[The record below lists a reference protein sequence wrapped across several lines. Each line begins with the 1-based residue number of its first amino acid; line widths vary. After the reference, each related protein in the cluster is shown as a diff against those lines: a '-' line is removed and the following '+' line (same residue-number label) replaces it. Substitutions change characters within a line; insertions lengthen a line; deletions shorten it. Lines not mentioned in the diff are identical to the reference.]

1 MSQELLVPNLSVNDD
16 ELQIFFV
23 VEDGTHVT
31 VGEQICEFESSK
43 STAVYSSESE
53 GYIKFLVGDGDTVK
67 VGKPFALISLSEVII
82 NEDKSKIKELLEKQ
96 LPININLTNKAA
108 KLITEYNLDK
118 TKLPTNIL
126 LKEEDIISI
135 FGLSKTNKKDS
146 SNSSS
151 GRPRYERIVVIGA
164 GKGAEVVIDLL
175 RDDYNKT
182 IVGLVDDNVKTMQN
196 YLYPILDCTVEDF
209 PNRIERSSFD
219 TVIISFGADLRSM
232 KKRSEVFQHYK
243 SKGIKFTN
251 VISSKALVKS
261 GVIIGEGNLIGDN
274 VYIGTMTEIGDNNS
288 ISYSAI
294 IGHHNT
300 IGSHNL
306 IAPSVNTSGSVIIG
320 NNCIIPAGVNVINRL
335 KIGDSCVFPLGY
347 NVNSDVKNSTVIK
360 NEL

>member
-23 VEDGTHVT
+23 IEDGARVS

-67 VGKPFALISLSEVII
+67 VGKPFALLSLNDFTSTDF
-82 NEDKSKIKELLEKQ
+82 DKKMLEPSASQ
-96 LPININLTNKAA
+96 PLSNINLTNKAA
-108 KLITEYNLDK
+108 KLIKELNLDE
-118 TKLPTNIL
+118 TQLPSNVL

-135 FGLSKTNKKDS
+135 FGLSKSYKKEKS
-146 SNSSS
+146 HSSS
-151 GRPRYERIVVIGA
+151 MGSRYERVVIIGA

-175 RDDYNKT
+175 RDDLRKK
-182 IVGLVDDNVKTMQN
+182 IVGLVDDNLKEMPN
-196 YLYPILDCTVEDF
+196 YSYPILECSVEDF
-209 PNRIERSSFD
+209 PDKIERSSFD

-232 KKRSEVFQHYK
+232 IKRYEVFKQYK

-251 VISSKALVKS
+251 VISSKALIKS
-261 GVIIGEGNLIGDN
+261 GVIIGEGNLLGDN

-320 NNCIIPAGVNVINRL
+320 DNCILPAGVNVINRVR
-335 KIGDSCVFPLGY
+335 IGNSCIFPIGY
-347 NVNSDVKNSTVIK
+347 NVISDIENSTVFK
-360 NEL
+360 NEF